1 MRCCPSVK
9 SFSFVMQKVWF
20 TQVSSQNLA
29 LNLTMELNVWQ
40 RDSKAVQRYVSLRAL
55 HAAGCELGRAG
66 AGNDSQQSVL
76 MDTDVHS
83 RCCSWGETIRTTSCK
98 KL

>member
-83 RCCSWGETIRTTSCK
+83 KCCTWSETIRTTSCK